1 MLGRMRRSRELR
13 SRLFGQMLE
22 RFGITRRNDFA
33 FSDGGALYTAAARC
47 IHCPAVDRCKSWME
61 TTAGT
66 EGTAEFCP
74 NASTF
79 AAIGRRDRV

>member
-1 MLGRMRRSRELR
+1 MFGRMRRSRELR

-33 FSDGGALYTAAARC
+33 LTDGGALYTAAARC
-47 IHCPAVDRCKSWME
+47 IHCSAVDRCKNWME
-61 TTAGT
+61 TTSGT
-66 EGTAEFCP
+66 EGADEFCP

-79 AAIGRRDRV
+79 AGIGRRESV